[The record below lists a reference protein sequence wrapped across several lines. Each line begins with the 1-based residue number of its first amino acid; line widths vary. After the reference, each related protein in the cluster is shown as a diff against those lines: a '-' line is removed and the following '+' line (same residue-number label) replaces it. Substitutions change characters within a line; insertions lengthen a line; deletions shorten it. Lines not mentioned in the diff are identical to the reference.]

1 MYINCGGHPVLKGN
15 QPAHERGG
23 LTSEVFML
31 KLSTEFAFPAC
42 SLLCATISAVYDVR
56 SRRIPNF
63 ITLPAIGLGLLL
75 HAVFGGWRQLATAA
89 AGGLICG
96 LIFLV
101 FYLAGGMGAGDVKL
115 ITATGCIAGLSL
127 IGHLLILTALAGGV
141 MAIGLAVYRRQLV
154 ETWHNMCSLVIHH
167 QNMGLTPHPQFNVG
181 NERTLRLPYALAI
194 AAGSGLSLCLVVMRR

>member
-1 MYINCGGHPVLKGN
+1 
-15 QPAHERGG
+15 
-23 LTSEVFML
+23 ML
-31 KLSTEFAFPAC
+31 KLTTECVFAAGAT
-42 SLLCATISAVYDVR
+42 LCAGIGAVYDVR

-63 ITLPAIGLGLLL
+63 ITLPAIVFGLLL

-127 IGHLLILTALAGGV
+127 IGHLLILTALAGGA
-141 MAIGLAVYRRQLV
+141 MAVSLGLYRRQLV
-154 ETWHNMCSLVIHH
+154 GTWPN
-167 QNMGLTPHPQFNVG
+167 
-181 NERTLRLPYALAI
+181 
-194 AAGSGLSLCLVVMRR
+194 

>member
-1 MYINCGGHPVLKGN
+1 M
-15 QPAHERGG
+15 
-23 LTSEVFML
+23 FML
-31 KLSTEFAFPAC
+31 RLTPEFAYPAG
-42 SLLCATISAVYDVR
+42 SLVCATLSAVYDVR

-63 ITLPAIGLGLLL
+63 ITLPAIAVGLLL
-75 HAVFGGWRQLATAA
+75 HAVYGGWRQLATAA

-127 IGHLLILTALAGGV
+127 IGHLLLWTALAGGV
-141 MAIGLAVYRRQLV
+141 MAMSLALYRRQLV
-154 ETWHNMCSLVIHH
+154 ETWHNMQALAIHH
-167 QNMGLTPHPQFNVG
+167 QNMGLTPHPQFNIS

>member
-1 MYINCGGHPVLKGN
+1 
-15 QPAHERGG
+15 
-23 LTSEVFML
+23 ML
-31 KLSTEFAFPAC
+31 KLTPEFAFPAG
-42 SLLCATISAVYDVR
+42 SLLCAALSAVYDVR

-63 ITLPAIGLGLLL
+63 ITLPAIAFGLLL

-96 LIFLV
+96 LIFLI

-141 MAIGLAVYRRQLV
+141 MAVSLALYRRQLV
-154 ETWHNMCSLVIHH
+154 ETWHNMHALAVHH
-167 QNMGLTPHPQFNVG
+167 RNMGLTPHPQFNIN
-181 NERTLRLPYALAI
+181 NERTLRMPYALAI
-194 AAGSGLSLCLVVMRR
+194 AAGSGLSLCLVVMQR

>member
-1 MYINCGGHPVLKGN
+1 MSSFFLCLLAKLRTDADDSPGKY
-15 QPAHERGG
+15 
-23 LTSEVFML
+23 FML
-31 KLSTEFAFPAC
+31 KLTPEFAFPAG
-42 SLLCATISAVYDVR
+42 SLLCATLSAVYDVR

-63 ITLPAIGLGLLL
+63 ITLPAIVFGLLL
-75 HAVFGGWRQLATAA
+75 HAVFGGWQQLATSA

-96 LIFLV
+96 LIFLL

-141 MAIGLAVYRRQLV
+141 MAIGLALYRRQLA
-154 ETWHNMCSLVIHH
+154 ETWHNMYALAVHH
-167 QNMGLTPHPQFNVG
+167 RYMGLTPHPQFNLS

-194 AAGSGLSLCLVVMRR
+194 AAGSGLSLCLVVMQR

>member
-1 MYINCGGHPVLKGN
+1 
-15 QPAHERGG
+15 
-23 LTSEVFML
+23 ML
-31 KLSTEFAFPAC
+31 KMTSEFAFPAG
-42 SLLCATISAVYDVR
+42 SLLCATLSAVYDVR

-63 ITLPAIGLGLLL
+63 ITLPAIVFGLLL

-141 MAIGLAVYRRQLV
+141 MAVSLALYRRQLM
-154 ETWHNMCSLVIHH
+154 ETWHNMYALAVHH
-167 QNMGLTPHPQFNVG
+167 RNMGLTPHPQFNIS
-181 NERTLRLPYALAI
+181 NERTLRMPYALAI
-194 AAGSGLSLCLVVMRR
+194 AAGSGLSLCLVVMQR

>member
-1 MYINCGGHPVLKGN
+1 
-15 QPAHERGG
+15 
-23 LTSEVFML
+23 ML
-31 KLSTEFAFPAC
+31 RLSTEIAFPAG
-42 SLLCATISAVYDVR
+42 SLLCATLCAVYDVR

-63 ITLPAIGLGLLL
+63 ITLPAIAFGLLL
-75 HAVFGGWRQLATAA
+75 HGVFGGWRQLASAT

-96 LIFLV
+96 VIFLI

-127 IGHLLILTALAGGV
+127 IGDLLMLTALAGGV
-141 MAIGLAVYRRQLV
+141 MAIGLALYRRQLV
-154 ETWHNMCSLVIHH
+154 ETWHNMLALTVHH
-167 QNMGLTPHPQFNVG
+167 RIMGLTPHPQFNIS

>member
-1 MYINCGGHPVLKGN
+1 MG
-15 QPAHERGG
+15 
-23 LTSEVFML
+23 
-31 KLSTEFAFPAC
+31 
-42 SLLCATISAVYDVR
+42 AVYDVR

-63 ITLPAIGLGLLL
+63 ITLPAIAFGLLL

-89 AGGLICG
+89 AGGAICG

-127 IGHLLILTALAGGV
+127 IGHLLVLTALAGGI
-141 MAIGLAVYRRQLV
+141 MALGLALYRRQLT
-154 ETWHNMCSLVIHH
+154 ETWVNMRALAVHH
-167 QNMGLTPHPQFNVG
+167 QNMGLTPHPQFNLS

-194 AAGSGLSLCLVVMRR
+194 AAGSALSLCLVVMQR

>member
-1 MYINCGGHPVLKGN
+1 MI
-15 QPAHERGG
+15 
-23 LTSEVFML
+23 ML
-31 KLSTEFAFPAC
+31 KLTTEFAYPAG
-42 SLLCATISAVYDVR
+42 SLLCATLSAVYDVR

-63 ITLPAIGLGLLL
+63 ITLPAIAFGLLL
-75 HAVFGGWRQLATAA
+75 HGVYGGWRQLATAA

-127 IGHLLILTALAGGV
+127 IGHLLLLTALAGGV
-141 MAIGLAVYRRQLV
+141 MAVSLALYRRQLV
-154 ETWHNMCSLVIHH
+154 ETWHNMQALAVHH
-167 QNMGLTPHPQFNVG
+167 QNMGLTPHPQFNIS